1 MAFPMPQMTSLFH
14 LAVAFLVTCEATVSI
29 VNVVTF
35 DEGLSS
41 HRFALAE
48 VLTLAHQ
55 LQAVFVEPSY
65 CHGRLGTSCSGG
77 VRLGSVFNL
86 TRLRRWVR
94 IEQEVPSSSV
104 NLQNRSAHG
113 SVRKVCLHSGNPAD
127 SCQHLNLTA
136 IAGKSEAAVSALE
149 HGEEAIL
156 EVHHYRRGSVRG
168 LSSSVT
174 HAITAAL
181 DFAEEQYDKVRQIMG
196 LLGLPARG
204 YIAFHWRSENHHAY
218 EKCARDMLKSHAK
231 LLQNR
236 NSSSGEGPLALL
248 VSDIQFNTSLR
259 WGGMKELDK
268 NSSGAAAQRA
278 LDLLFAHNF
287 TKLDRALRQPG
298 APVPG
303 DLAEASVWDLI
314 LAQQA
319 GRMATCSGCHTEP
332 CHSCAWQGN
341 YARFVVDLRSQDH
354 QQTFRCWP

>member
-1 MAFPMPQMTSLFH
+1 
-14 LAVAFLVTCEATVSI
+14 
-29 VNVVTF
+29 
-35 DEGLSS
+35 
-41 HRFALAE
+41 
-48 VLTLAHQ
+48 
-55 LQAVFVEPSY
+55 
-65 CHGRLGTSCSGG
+65 
-77 VRLGSVFNL
+77 
-86 TRLRRWVR
+86 
-94 IEQEVPSSSV
+94 
-104 NLQNRSAHG
+104 
-113 SVRKVCLHSGNPAD
+113 
-127 SCQHLNLTA
+127 
-136 IAGKSEAAVSALE
+136 
-149 HGEEAIL
+149 
-156 EVHHYRRGSVRG
+156 
-168 LSSSVT
+168 
-174 HAITAAL
+174 
-181 DFAEEQYDKVRQIMG
+181 MG

-259 WGGMKELDK
+259 WGGMRELDK

-287 TKLDRALRQPG
+287 TKLDRALRQAG

-341 YARFVVDLRSQDH
+341 YARFVVDLRSQEH
-354 QQTFRCWP
+354 QQTLRCWP